1 MTAGIMTSIH
11 AAPTEP
17 PATSLSEDYW
27 QALLAQGEQPA
38 EAPQPTGPDR
48 TDSPPGGS
56 PRLGQRRTETQWAQL
71 VAWMEEGR
79 VFEAPII
86 GCNKGGLLVRIAE
99 GLGFVPAS
107 QLATLPGTLG
117 TPELRSELE
126 SMVGNNMQLRLIEV
140 DPARDRVICSE
151 RATQWQEQ
159 QADGQHLERLKDQI
173 GQEVT
178 GVVRSVCDFGVFV
191 DLDGVDGLIHI
202 SELSWQ
208 RVRHP
213 LDIVQPGQQIR
224 VKVLNVDMEGRR
236 VGLSLKRL
244 HADPWRLVAERYHT
258 GDVIDATVTNVVQFG
273 AFAQVEEGVE
283 GLIHISEL
291 SAAAFN
297 AAEDVVR
304 EGQRIKVRI
313 LHINPVERR
322 LGLSIRSAG

>member
-1 MTAGIMTSIH
+1 MTNFNSATSE
-11 AAPTEP
+11 PTGP
-17 PATSLSEDYW
+17 SLSEDYW
-27 QALLAQGEQPA
+27 QALLTQGEQPSESPPA
-38 EAPQPTGPDR
+38 LGGERVDSGVGGGTKLGMRR
-48 TDSPPGGS
+48 TDA
-56 PRLGQRRTETQWAQL
+56 QWVQL
-71 VAWMEEGR
+71 AAWMEDGR
-79 VFEAPII
+79 VFDAPVI

-107 QLATLPGTLG
+107 QLAVLPTSLG
-117 TPELRSELE
+117 TPDLRTDLE
-126 SMVGNNMQLRLIEV
+126 SMVGRNMQLRIIEI

-151 RATQWQEQ
+151 RATQWQERLT
-159 QADGQHLERLKDQI
+159 DGLQLSGLKERI
-173 GQEVT
+173 GEDVT

-191 DLDGVDGLIHI
+191 DLDGIDGLIHI

-213 LDIVQPGQQIR
+213 LDIVQPGQSVQ
-224 VKVLNVDMEGRR
+224 VKVLNVDLEGRR

-244 HADPWRLVAERYHT
+244 HDDPWRLVAERYHT
-258 GDVIDATVTNVVQFG
+258 GDIIEATVTNVVQFG

-291 SAAAFN
+291 AATTFN
-297 AAEDVVR
+297 ASEDVVR
-304 EGQRIKVRI
+304 EGQRIKVRV

>member
-1 MTAGIMTSIH
+1 MTDFNIAT
-11 AAPTEP
+11 TEP
-17 PATSLSEDYW
+17 SGPTLSEDYW
-27 QALLAQGEQPA
+27 QALLSQGEQTV
-38 EAPQPTGPDR
+38 E
-48 TDSPPGGS
+48 SPGVVGVGRLDAS
-56 PRLGQRRTETQWAQL
+56 TAGAARLGQRRTDEQWTQLA
-71 VAWMEEGR
+71 AWMEEGR
-79 VFEAPII
+79 VFDAPVI

-107 QLATLPGTLG
+107 QLAVLPQSLG
-117 TPELRSELE
+117 TPDLRSDLE
-126 SMVGNNMQLRLIEV
+126 GMVGRDLKLRLIEI

-151 RATQWQEQ
+151 RATQWQEP
-159 QADGQHLERLKDQI
+159 QADGDRLAGLKDRV
-173 GQEVT
+173 GDEVT

-191 DLDGVDGLIHI
+191 DLDGIDGLIHI

-213 LDIVQPGQQIR
+213 LDIVQPGMTLQ

-291 SAAAFN
+291 SAVAFN

-304 EGQRIKVRI
+304 
-313 LHINPVERR
+313 
-322 LGLSIRSAG
+322 

>member
-1 MTAGIMTSIH
+1 MTDFNIAT
-11 AAPTEP
+11 TEP
-17 PATSLSEDYW
+17 SGPTLSEDYW
-27 QALLAQGEQPA
+27 QALLSQGEQTV
-38 EAPQPTGPDR
+38 E
-48 TDSPPGGS
+48 SPGVVGVGRLDAATAGAV
-56 PRLGQRRTETQWAQL
+56 RLGQRRTDEQWTQLA
-71 VAWMEEGR
+71 AWMEEGR
-79 VFEAPII
+79 VFDAPVI

-107 QLATLPGTLG
+107 QLAVLPQSLG
-117 TPELRSELE
+117 TPDLRSDLE
-126 SMVGNNMQLRLIEV
+126 GMVGRDLKLRLIEI

-151 RATQWQEQ
+151 RATQWQERQ
-159 QADGQHLERLKDQI
+159 TDGDRLVGLKDRV
-173 GQEVT
+173 GDEVT

-191 DLDGVDGLIHI
+191 DLDGIDGLIHI

-213 LDIVQPGQQIR
+213 LDIVQPGMTLQ

-258 GDVIDATVTNVVQFG
+258 GDVIEATVTNVVQFG

-291 SAAAFN
+291 SAVAFN

-322 LGLSIRSAG
+322 LGLSIRSAGL